1 MTSEHARELTPI
13 EVGLLLHILDSVS
26 FEGADALRA
35 QVPLAC
41 VTGGVVTL
49 LDLAVA
55 EEARASTFRNGP
67 IPGRF
72 FVEGTDGEPE
82 GEVLV
87 WVTDGY
93 LSGLEFA
100 WFTDEIPTEMPE
112 ADRVRVVPE

>member
-1 MTSEHARELTPI
+1 MTGERPLTQA
-13 EVGLLLHILDSVS
+13 EVALLLHILDRAS
-26 FEGADALRA
+26 FEGAEALRA
-35 QVPLAC
+35 QVPFARA
-41 VTGGVVTL
+41 VGGLPTL

-55 EEARASTFRNGP
+55 GEARASTFRDGS

-100 WFTDEIPTEMPE
+100 WFTDEMPTEMPD